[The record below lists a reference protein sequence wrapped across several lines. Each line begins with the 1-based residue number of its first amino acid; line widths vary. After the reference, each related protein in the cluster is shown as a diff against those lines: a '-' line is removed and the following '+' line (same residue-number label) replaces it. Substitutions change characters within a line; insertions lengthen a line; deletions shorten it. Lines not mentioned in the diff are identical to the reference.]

1 MDRCTRFNPEG
12 RVSVLLNSVRPLL
25 KVIYSDPPHLS
36 EVSTAV
42 RTTIQA
48 G

>member
-1 MDRCTRFNPEG
+1 MDRCTRFKTDG
-12 RVSVLLNSVRPLL
+12 RVSVLLDSVHPVL
-25 KVIYSDPPHLS
+25 KVICSDPPHLS

-42 RTTIQA
+42 RTPLQA

>member
-1 MDRCTRFNPEG
+1 MDSCTRFKTER

-42 RTTIQA
+42 RTPLQA